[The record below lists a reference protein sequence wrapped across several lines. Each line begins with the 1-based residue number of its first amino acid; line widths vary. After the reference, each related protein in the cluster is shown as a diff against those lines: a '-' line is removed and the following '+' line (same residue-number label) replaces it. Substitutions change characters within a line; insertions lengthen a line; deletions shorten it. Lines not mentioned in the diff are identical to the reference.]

1 MFKRTKMCLF
11 YLGEEYIC
19 CPVYINRFL
28 PLKLLVFINF
38 YVQCIDANVLLVSSF
53 VGPEIA
59 LIIIATS
66 TLEVIFELNLTAA
79 KAVK

>member
-1 MFKRTKMCLF
+1 MFM
-11 YLGEEYIC
+11 
-19 CPVYINRFL
+19 
-28 PLKLLVFINF
+28 FINF
-38 YVQCIDANVLLVSSF
+38 YVPCIDAKVLLVSSF